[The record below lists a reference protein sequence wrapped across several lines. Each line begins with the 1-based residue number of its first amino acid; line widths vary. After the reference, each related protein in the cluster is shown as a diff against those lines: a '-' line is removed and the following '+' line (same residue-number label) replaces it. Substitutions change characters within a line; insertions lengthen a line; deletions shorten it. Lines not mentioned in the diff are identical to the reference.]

1 MAHSVQK
8 VVERCEHAQGGEDGD
23 GEGKGHLDLSHCQLV
38 QVPDAVYY
46 MMRNTPLVA
55 CNISSNVITKIPP
68 KLTLKFSFI
77 KRLDV
82 SHNRMSSLPA
92 EVSSLTQL
100 ESVTSATTRSSR
112 SPSASSTPQRSHR
125 ST

>member
-1 MAHSVQK
+1 M
-8 VVERCEHAQGGEDGD
+8 
-23 GEGKGHLDLSHCQLV
+23 

-77 KRLDV
+77 KSEWWSCLSILWGADSNDV
-82 SHNRMSSLPA
+82 PQS
-92 EVSSLTQL
+92 VSILNPKNP
-100 ESVTSATTRSSR
+100 V
-112 SPSASSTPQRSHR
+112 
-125 ST
+125 